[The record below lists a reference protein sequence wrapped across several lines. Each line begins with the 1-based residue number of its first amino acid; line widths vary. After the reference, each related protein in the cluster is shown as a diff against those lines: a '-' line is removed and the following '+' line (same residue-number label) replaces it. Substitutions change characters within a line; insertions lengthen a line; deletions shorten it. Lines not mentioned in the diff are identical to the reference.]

1 MPPSFSRKA
10 NIMSQGNTIASTF
23 DANLWIIKRQT
34 DGLSNADSLL
44 RPSFR
49 ANCLNWVLGHI
60 VVGRNRA
67 LVLLGLE
74 PVWGDDERQVY
85 ETGSAPLLDESV
97 AVPLDRLL
105 VLLDLAQERLTE
117 TLTAASDAA
126 LHAPVHFRGRDQAL
140 GEALA
145 GLAWHET
152 YHTGQTEL
160 LRQLS
165 GIDDKVI

>member
-1 MPPSFSRKA
+1 
-10 NIMSQGNTIASTF
+10 MSQGNSIANTF

-34 DGLSNADSLL
+34 DGLSNADSLIQ
-44 RPSFR
+44 PTFR

-74 PVWGDDERQVY
+74 PVWGDAERAIY
-85 ETGSAPLLDESV
+85 ETGSTPLLDAQN
-97 AVPLDRLL
+97 AVPLERLL
-105 VLLDLAQERLTE
+105 ALLELAQERLAE
-117 TLTAASDAA
+117 KLAAASDVSLQA
-126 LHAPVHFRGRDQAL
+126 VVYFRGCDQGL
-140 GEALA
+140 GEAIA

-160 LRQLS
+160 LRQLT
-165 GIDDKVI
+165 GVDDKVI

>member
-1 MPPSFSRKA
+1 
-10 NIMSQGNTIASTF
+10 MSQGNTIASTF

-85 ETGSAPLLDESV
+85 ETGSAPLLDDPV
-97 AVPLDRLL
+97 AVPLERLL
-105 VLLDLAQERLTE
+105 VLLDLAQKRLTQ
-117 TLTAASDAA
+117 LGP
-126 LHAPVHFRGRDQAL
+126 APVP
-140 GEALA
+140 EAGAHEWIVRTTHRPTPASASTLA
-145 GLAWHET
+145 RRKTDEP
-152 YHTGQTEL
+152 
-160 LRQLS
+160 S
-165 GIDDKVI
+165 GMK

>member
-1 MPPSFSRKA
+1 
-10 NIMSQGNTIASTF
+10 MSQGTTIANTF
-23 DANLWIIKRQT
+23 GANLWIIRRQT
-34 DGLSNADSLL
+34 EGLSNADSLL

-74 PVWGDDERQVY
+74 PVWGDDERSVY
-85 ETGSAPLLDESV
+85 ETGSAPLLDEPE
-97 AVPLDRLL
+97 AVPLERLL
-105 VLLDLAQERLTE
+105 VLLDLAQERLAE
-117 TLTAASDAA
+117 TLNAAGDAV
-126 LHAPVHFRGRDQAL
+126 LQTPVHFRGRDQAL
-140 GEALA
+140 GEAIA

-165 GIDDKVI
+165 GVDDKVI

>member
-1 MPPSFSRKA
+1 
-10 NIMSQGNTIASTF
+10 MSQGQTIANTF
-23 DANLWIIKRQT
+23 GANLWIIRRQA
-34 DGLSNADSLL
+34 DGLTHADSLL
-44 RPSFR
+44 QPTFR

-67 LVLLGLE
+67 LKLLELE
-74 PVWGDDERQVY
+74 QVWGDDERLVY
-85 ETGSAPLLDESV
+85 ETGSTPLLDEAN
-97 AVPLDRLL
+97 AVPLERLL
-105 VLLDLAQERLTE
+105 ALLDLAQDRLAEKLNTS
-117 TLTAASDAA
+117 SDAV
-126 LHAPVHFRGRDQAL
+126 LREQVHFRGRDQTL

-165 GIDDKVI
+165 GVDDKVI